1 MSYLISRALFL
12 FEDGST
18 KSVVLEDTTK
28 DLAVYKELLIK
39 NNNAEEVFLNY
50 EQENSNDNAGTH
62 FTDYIKPFRFKTSVE

>member
-28 DLAVYKELLIK
+28 DLTAYKELLIK

-50 EQENSNDNAGTH
+50 EQEN
-62 FTDYIKPFRFKTSVE
+62 IKTN

>member
-1 MSYLISRALFL
+1 MIQLMSRIFTWILSIFRLL
-12 FEDGST
+12 
-18 KSVVLEDTTK
+18 DTTK
-28 DLAVYKELLIK
+28 DLTAYKELLIK